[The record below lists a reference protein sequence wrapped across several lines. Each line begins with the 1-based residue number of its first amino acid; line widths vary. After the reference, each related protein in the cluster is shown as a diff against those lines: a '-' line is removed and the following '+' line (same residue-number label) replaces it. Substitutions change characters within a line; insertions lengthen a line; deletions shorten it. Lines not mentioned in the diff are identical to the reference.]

1 MHPSGKALT
10 LSDGEGKSASVE
22 LSEPVSDQIS
32 ILQLSLCVCVIV
44 SYEGGALS
52 SVPFSWTRS

>member
-22 LSEPVSDQIS
+22 LSEPVSDLIS
-32 ILQLSLCVCVIV
+32 ILQLSVCVIA